1 MHVIML
7 ATGSM
12 TFVATVS
19 SRLNIFMPPILI
31 QDRDP
36 WDSEHMVLRINSGSI
51 TVRHAD
57 VRRIRNRSCM
67 NAIDTSA
74 SDIVD
79 VSAATMR
86 SRKKSDD
93 HNCVRGICA
102 NTSGRVTKTSVA
114 PSSPSLLSPYKD
126 YQKYYHS
133 HHYSYEHIEKRHG
146 NCSAGQACILGKIT

>member
-102 NTSGRVTKTSVA
+102 NTYGRVTKTSVA
-114 PSSPSLLSPYKD
+114 PSSPSLLSPND
-126 YQKYYHS
+126 FTA
-133 HHYSYEHIEKRHG
+133 G
-146 NCSAGQACILGKIT
+146 NIIIPIITATSISRRDTVTAVRVRRVSLGK